1 MLKELSSIIKKEEMS
16 LEINDSLSSKIV
28 TYSLFTLGL
37 MLLIGIFEV
46 IFIKKYLERKKFI

>member
-1 MLKELSSIIKKEEMS
+1 MS